1 MPLFM
6 QKPSEKNKFEAKTN
20 CPRLRDCF
28 CQYFGLLFNYFFF
41 NVCAV
46 VFVPFP
52 LEPVSIFSISE
63 GRFLERQN
71 SVFVSLPD
79 LHKTPKLCGHFTV
92 FVFDEEFSLSSHAP
106 FLVFV

>member
-1 MPLFM
+1 MR
-6 QKPSEKNKFEAKTN
+6 QKQIVQGCGTVSVNILVS
-20 CPRLRDCF
+20 CLII
-28 CQYFGLLFNYFFF
+28 FFF
-41 NVCAV
+41 NVCA

-52 LEPVSIFSISE
+52 LEPVSIFSVSE

-79 LHKTPKLCGHFTV
+79 LHKTPKLCGHFTA